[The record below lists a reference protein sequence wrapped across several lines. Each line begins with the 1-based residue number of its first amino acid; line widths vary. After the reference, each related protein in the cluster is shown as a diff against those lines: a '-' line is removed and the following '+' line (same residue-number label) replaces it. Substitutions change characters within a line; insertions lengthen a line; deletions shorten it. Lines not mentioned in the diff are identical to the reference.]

1 MVIYFLFSPILRAQ
15 NKYKEIPIANK
26 KVAINQDLSQG
37 RITDILEDERGF
49 MWFATIDGLNRYD
62 GYDVK
67 IFRHKDGDSTS
78 ISNNQINKLVEDKNG
93 FIWIATIKGLNK
105 FDPYRE
111 IFYHFGC
118 NISDKGTPEIND
130 VVIDAEQNVWFGTQK
145 GLFFVEAGKNNVEH
159 IPLDVA
165 FFPVQS
171 LFVDS
176 ENHLWIGNDG
186 KTIKRF
192 NLSNKVLKHYSFPFN
207 QNTLYSGVVI
217 HEDENKRIWFS
228 LFVNSNSQN
237 YINTYYFDLGEEKI
251 EQFIQFEESIVAHQL
266 YGSVGNVSSFTSR
279 GNELWVASNTNSI
292 TKFDL
297 KNNEVIYYPE
307 FLNRH
312 RYTEI
317 GKTDVYFDSRGLL
330 WIGTTG
336 EGVYILPE
344 GVNDFNLVNIDL
356 HENLTVKSVRSF
368 CEDKDYY
375 WFSGYFG
382 IAKMD
387 KANGRITNINR
398 GLPAYTLDNYP
409 GDSGFLLV
417 GLEGSGLAKI
427 NKVNGA
433 IEYFG
438 KTFYPTSGSNLPW
451 RWIYSTSCDSNSNYW
466 FGCMNGILKINFEE
480 KTSKAINLGHG
491 DHHFSGS
498 ILSLYRD
505 FSGGLWAGSDKKGL
519 AYFSDSLDSF
529 LPYRPEFIKCVGLE
543 NIRINSIMQTKD
555 SIFWIGT
562 SEGLLKI
569 DQQNAELYTE
579 NDQLP
584 NDFVYGVLEDDD
596 GLLWL
601 STNNGICSFNPNDL
615 KVKAYNVN
623 EGLQD
628 REFNTGAYYKA
639 NNGRLFFGGVNGF
652 NHFIPSEIF
661 QSQTEAP
668 IILTGIKW
676 YNEYIE
682 LTKEIVENSE
692 IVIPSNIEYFNI
704 EFVGLNYLNAVGN
717 LYKYKIEEINNNW
730 ISLGAKHE
738 IGFHSLKPG
747 TYHLQ
752 ILASNNHGKWNQKP
766 FNLEIV
772 VLASFRQTIYFKLLL
787 LSMLIGFL
795 SFIVLRRFRRIKMQ
809 KYVVEKMVINRTKEL
824 HTTNEKLLKAN
835 QTKNQFFSII
845 SHDLKNP
852 LGAAQSVSS
861 ELKLHFQ
868 TYDAQEQ
875 QDLLNVMD
883 SAMNNLGKLLANLL
897 TWSQVQQDM
906 IIAKPENL
914 VLRKSVYGVL
924 ATHSQNIHEKNIE
937 VEVNISKGIQVFA
950 DKDLLSTII
959 RNLLSNAIKFTNIN
973 GKITISAEVID
984 DDVVLQFNDNG
995 VGMSEETIEKLFA
1008 AGNNISTPG
1017 TKREMGT
1024 GMGLLLIYDFVK
1036 LNKGKIW
1043 VNSKEGE
1050 GSTFFVSLPRKKP
1063 SQ

>member
-1 MVIYFLFSPILRAQ
+1 MIYFLFSPLLRAQ

-111 IFYHFGC
+111 IFHHFDC

-145 GLFFVEAGKNNVEH
+145 GLFFIEAGKSRVEH

-171 LFVDS
+171 LFIDS
-176 ENHLWIGNDG
+176 DHHLWIGNDG
-186 KTIKRF
+186 KTIKRYS
-192 NLSNKVLKHYSFPFN
+192 LSTKLLKHYSFPFN
-207 QNTLYSGVVI
+207 QSTLYSGVVM
-217 HEDENKRIWFS
+217 HEDKNKRIWFS
-228 LFVNSNSQN
+228 LFVNSNPEN
-237 YINTYYFDLGEEKI
+237 YINTYYFDLGGDRIK
-251 EQFIQFEESIVAHQL
+251 QFVQFEESIVAHNL
-266 YGSVGNVSSFTSR
+266 YGSVGNVGCFTSR
-279 GNELWVASNTNSI
+279 DNELWVASNTNSI

-297 KNNEVIYYPE
+297 KNNEVVYYPE
-307 FLNRH
+307 FHRQHRH
-312 RYTEI
+312 TEI

-330 WIGTTG
+330 WFGTTG
-336 EGVYILPE
+336 EGAYILPE

-356 HENLTVKSVRSF
+356 HENLTVKSIRSF
-368 CEDKDYY
+368 CEDSDYY

-382 IAKMD
+382 IAKMN
-387 KANGRITNINR
+387 KINGLITNINSS
-398 GLPAYTLDNYP
+398 LPAYTLDNYP
-409 GDSGFLLV
+409 EDPRFLLV
-417 GLEGSGLAKI
+417 GSEGRGLILVSKE
-427 NKVNGA
+427 NGA
-433 IEYFG
+433 IEFLNETY
-438 KTFYPTSGSNLPW
+438 YPTLGNNLPW
-451 RWIYSTSCDSNSNYW
+451 RWIYSTSQDHNSTYW
-466 FGCMNGILKINFEE
+466 FGCMNGIMNIDFAR
-480 KTSKAINLGHG
+480 KTSKVYNLGEGSHL
-491 DHHFSGS
+491 FNGS
-498 ILSLYRD
+498 IFSLYRD
-505 FSGGLWAGSDKKGL
+505 YSGRLWAGSDKKGL

-529 LPYRPEFIKCVGLE
+529 IPYRPRFIKCVGLE
-543 NIRINSIMQTKD
+543 NLRINSIMQTED

-569 DQQNAELYTE
+569 DRQNAELFTE
-579 NDQLP
+579 KDQLP

-601 STNNGICSFNPNDL
+601 STNNGICSFNPKDL

-628 REFNTGAYYKA
+628 KEFNTGAYYKA
-639 NNGRLFFGGVNGF
+639 NSGRLFFGGVNGF
-652 NHFIPSEIF
+652 NHFMPSEIF

-692 IVIPSNIEYFNI
+692 IVIPSNVEYFNI
-704 EFVGLNYLNAVGN
+704 EFAGLNYLNAVGN
-717 LYKYKIEEINNNW
+717 LYKYKIEEINDYW
-730 ISLGAKHE
+730 ISLGTKHE

-752 ILASNNHGKWNQKP
+752 ILASNNHGKWNQETFK
-766 FNLEIV
+766 LKII
-772 VLASFRQTIYFKLLL
+772 VLASFRETIYFKLLL
-787 LSMLIGFL
+787 LSMLIGIL
-795 SFIVLRRFRRIKMQ
+795 SYIVFWRFRRIKSQ
-809 KYVVEKMVINRTKEL
+809 KLVVEEMVINRTKEL
-824 HTTNEKLLKAN
+824 HSTNEKLLKAN

-868 TYDAQEQ
+868 TYDIQEQ

-950 DKDLLSTII
+950 DKDLLSSII
-959 RNLLSNAIKFTNIN
+959 RNLLSNAIKFTVDK
-973 GKITISAEVID
+973 GKITISAEVDKD
-984 DDVVLQFNDNG
+984 DIVLQFNDTG
-995 VGMSEETIEKLFA
+995 VGMSEETLKKLFA

-1036 LNKGKIW
+1036 LNNGKIW

-1050 GSTFFVSLPRKKP
+1050 GSSFFVSLPRKK
-1063 SQ
+1063 SSH